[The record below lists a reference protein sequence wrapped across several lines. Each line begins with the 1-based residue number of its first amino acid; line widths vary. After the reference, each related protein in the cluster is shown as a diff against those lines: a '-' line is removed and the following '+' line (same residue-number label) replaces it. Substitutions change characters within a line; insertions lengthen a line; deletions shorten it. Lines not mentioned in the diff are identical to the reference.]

1 MKQLVHGRFYN
12 MRIAVGGSAQ
22 AAQRPTLHICLRWL
36 ASAKQQLEAL
46 PAKDGSK
53 QLLLDAAFARL
64 PEALRQAQAACSC
77 HHIKVQDARGSRW
90 ILLFLLMSPAAFRHC
105 SDDGISAAGMPA
117 CHSHS
122 WPHQSSQVELCRIL
136 YST

>member
-22 AAQRPTLHICLRWL
+22 AAQRPTLCICLRWL
-36 ASAKQQLEAL
+36 ASAKQQLEGL

-77 HHIKVQDARGSRW
+77 HLHHVKA
-90 ILLFLLMSPAAFRHC
+90 
-105 SDDGISAAGMPA
+105 
-117 CHSHS
+117 
-122 WPHQSSQVELCRIL
+122 
-136 YST
+136 